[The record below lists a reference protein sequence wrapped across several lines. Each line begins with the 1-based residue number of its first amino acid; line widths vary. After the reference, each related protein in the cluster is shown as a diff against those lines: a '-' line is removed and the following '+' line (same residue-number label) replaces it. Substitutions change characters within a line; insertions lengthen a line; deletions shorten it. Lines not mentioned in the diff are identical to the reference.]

1 MKLRKFQ
8 AATMKDA
15 VSEVKA
21 AFGPDAMIVA
31 TKQLAHGVEV
41 TAAIDDDEPK
51 LEPVEAST
59 PTGVDPADLER
70 AMAPLY
76 SEIRSL
82 RSQLKGSSQ
91 NSRNDDLRAE
101 MNAMREA
108 FDRQKHDASG
118 ARNSVHREAL
128 AQLARENRI
137 ALPSERTRIAL
148 IGPTGVGKTTTI
160 AKLAAR
166 AALIDGMTTAIVSVD
181 TYRVGGE
188 QQMRIFASLIGVP
201 LLVVRDLQELP
212 AKMKQLSAYD
222 RVFIDTAGRS
232 PRDRS
237 ALAELVEVLANVPD
251 LETHLTIAAG
261 TSSTVLDAWLQRLG
275 PSNVDRLLFT
285 KVDEAETLR
294 DLVEAPARLQRPVS
308 FLTTGQR
315 VPEDLELA
323 TREKLFALATAGFA
337 PTEIAA

>member
-8 AATMKDA
+8 AATIKDA

-31 TKQLAHGVEV
+31 TKQLKNGVEV

-51 LEPVEAST
+51 LETVEP
-59 PTGVDPADLER
+59 PTANAVDPAGLER

-82 RSQLKGSSQ
+82 RSQLKTSSHD
-91 NSRNDDLRAE
+91 SRHDELRTE

-108 FDRQKHDASG
+108 FNRTDNFG

-148 IGPTGVGKTTTI
+148 VGPTGVGKTTTI

-188 QQMRIFASLIGVP
+188 AQMRIFASLIGVP
-201 LLVVRDLQELP
+201 LVVVRDLHELP
-212 AKMKQLSAYD
+212 ARMKQLGAYD
-222 RVFIDTAGRS
+222 RVFLDTPGRS
-232 PRDRS
+232 PRDKS
-237 ALAELVEVLANVPD
+237 ALSELVQVLADVAD

-261 TSSTVLDAWLQRLG
+261 TSSTALDAWLQRLG
-275 PSNVDRLLFT
+275 AVNVDRLLFT
-285 KVDEAETLR
+285 KVDEAESLR
-294 DLVEAPARLQRPVS
+294 ELVEAPARLQRPIS
-308 FLTTGQR
+308 YLTTGQR

-337 PTEIAA
+337 HAEVAA